1 MKVLLASSEAI
12 PYAKTGGLAD
22 VSGSLVNE
30 LRSIKVDARLIM
42 PMHRGIKSRF
52 KPDYTGRD
60 ITVSMGSKK
69 YTSSLFVKEKS
80 TIFIRCDEFFDRSGI
95 YGTSHGPYDD
105 NDFRFIFFSKAVLE
119 ACKALEFMPDV
130 IHCNDWH
137 TALIP
142 LFIKSTYKEDF
153 KRTASLL
160 TIHNLGYQGIFP
172 ESTMTITG
180 LGSEM
185 FAPEVMEF
193 YGQVNILKAG
203 ITSADAISTVSP
215 NYAREIMKEGMGF
228 GLCGVLK
235 DRAGDL
241 AGIINGIDYAEWNPS
256 RDGSIPKAYD
266 RSDMSGKKKCR
277 DYLIR
282 KCGFKT
288 GKLPLLSVI
297 GRLASQKGLDI
308 LLEAADG
315 IFSYGANLAVLGT
328 GDDAIAKRLR
338 DLAKR
343 YPENVSVNIGFDE
356 GLAHLIYA
364 GSDMILI
371 PSRYEPCGLSQMIGM
386 RYGTVP
392 VARSTGGLKDSIEDF
407 NALKRSGTG
416 FLFKDYKASALE
428 ECIKRAI
435 CVYDNKETW
444 EKLMANCIR
453 EDFSWKA
460 SAKKY
465 AALYRR
471 LLKRLEK

>member
-30 LRSIKVDARLIM
+30 LRSIKVNARLIM

-52 KPDYTGRD
+52 KPDYTEHD
-60 ITVSMGSKK
+60 IKVSLGKKK
-69 YTSSLFVKEKS
+69 YTASLFVKEES
-80 TIFIRCDEFFDRSGI
+80 TIFIRCNEFFDRSGI
-95 YGTSHGPYDD
+95 YGNSQGPYDD
-105 NDFRFIFFSKAVLE
+105 NDLRFIFFSKAVLE
-119 ACKALEFMPDV
+119 ACKVLRFIPDV

-142 LFIKSTYKEDF
+142 LYIRTIYKGDF
-153 KRTASLL
+153 GNSASLL

-172 ESTMTITG
+172 GSAMTITG
-180 LGSEM
+180 LGQEM
-185 FAPEVMEF
+185 FAPEVIEF
-193 YGQVNILKAG
+193 YGQVNVLKAG

-215 NYAREIMKEGMGF
+215 NYAREILDEGMGF
-228 GLCGVLK
+228 GLDGVLK

-241 AGIINGIDYAEWNPS
+241 TGIINGIDYAEWDPS
-256 RDGSIPKAYD
+256 RDMSIPEAYD
-266 RSDMSGKKKCR
+266 SADMSGKKKCR
-277 DYLIR
+277 DYLIK
-282 KCGFKT
+282 KCGFKK
-288 GKLPLLSVI
+288 GKLPLLSVV

-308 LLEAADG
+308 LLDAADS
-315 IFSYGANLAVLGT
+315 IFSYGANLVVLGT
-328 GDDAIAKRLR
+328 GEEDIANRLKE
-338 DLAKR
+338 LKKK
-343 YPENVSVNIGFDE
+343 YPENVSVNICFDE

-407 NALKRSGTG
+407 NVLKRIGTG

-435 CVYDNKETW
+435 CVCANKETW
-444 EKLMANCIR
+444 GKLMANCMR

-465 AALYRR
+465 EALYRR
-471 LLKRLEK
+471 LLKKAEK